1 MIHKF
6 KVRFTCEKER
16 NSEHKTFMDGWFESQ
31 ENISY
36 KYEYD
41 QRRQALGQDDEKSIN
56 HLNLF
61 KQINKQ
67 VLDK

>member
-1 MIHKF
+1 MIKKF

-16 NSEHKTFMDGWFESQ
+16 ISEEKIFMDGWFESK

-36 KYEYD
+36 KYEYN
-41 QRRQALGQDDEKSIN
+41 QRRQALGQDDEKWIN

>member
-16 NSEHKTFMDGWFESQ
+16 NSEQKTFMDGWFESQ

-41 QRRQALGQDDEKSIN
+41 QRRQALG
-56 HLNLF
+56 
-61 KQINKQ
+61 
-67 VLDK
+67 